1 MRKGL
6 SNKQFIFLAL
16 IIVIC
21 GILIIGR
28 DYFLM
33 KRANAYE
40 NMSILLSQEP
50 DGIETTDTVDEV
62 RKVSHPND
70 TSGKVKKKN
79 VTYNYV
85 ARLKIP
91 AIKLNRGFLKYGQS
105 GNNVDQ
111 NIAVMKYSTF
121 PDTENSHLILAGH
134 SGSGWNAYFT
144 NLDKLKKGDI
154 AYVTYKNKKYEYQL
168 TKIYKDKKNDN
179 RVSLVQRD
187 VKALT
192 LVTCARPDYIKYFL
206 VLYFELVSET
216 DI

>member
-1 MRKGL
+1 MKKGL
-6 SNKQFIFLAL
+6 TNKQFILLAL

-28 DYFLM
+28 DYFLT

-50 DGIETTDTVDEV
+50 EGTEQITNEESQ
-62 RKVSHPND
+62 KISHPND

-79 VTYNYV
+79 ITYNYV

-91 AIKLNRGFLKYGQS
+91 TINLNRGFLKYGQS

-111 NIAVMKYSTF
+111 NIAVMKHSTF
-121 PDTENSHLILAGH
+121 PDQKNSHLILAAH

-144 NLDKLKKGDI
+144 NLDKLKEGTI
-154 AYVTYKNKKYEYQL
+154 AYITYKNIKYEYQL

-179 RVSLVQRD
+179 KISLIQKD
-187 VKALT
+187 NKALT
-192 LVTCARPDYIKYFL
+192 LVTCARPDYKKYYL
-206 VLYFELVSET
+206 VLYFELTSET
-216 DI
+216 EI